1 VELAQCCGHMLLR
14 EFTLLFDVNQQ
25 PLTGGYSK
33 IDARSIR
40 CVNPSDGCSLWGLIG
55 QRNPPHVDGRVGD
68 VNSQESF
75 LNLCKSFLATSPV
88 VN

>member
-1 VELAQCCGHMLLR
+1 MLLR

-25 PLTGGYSK
+25 PLIGGYSE

-55 QRNPPHVDGRVGD
+55 
-68 VNSQESF
+68 
-75 LNLCKSFLATSPV
+75 
-88 VN
+88 